1 MKKINKLILLGALAS
16 GALFICT
23 TKSEVKANDGV
34 ERTIFQVFEEANEV
48 DRKRQEKFQEVIR
61 LDKKRESANGIAEW
75 MSIAEEIS
83 KLNEEI
89 SKLSEEW
96 GKLNEESKKMNEESS
111 RKLAEFLEAER
122 KKAELAEAERKSAEL
137 AEAKR
142 KNAAIKRQNIKKKK
156 NTGWKNGSRKS
167 AEFARQSANAK
178 RYKKVK

>member
-34 ERTIFQVFEEANEV
+34 VRTIFQVFEEANEV
-48 DRKRQEKFQEVIR
+48 DRKRQEKFQEIIR

-83 KLNEEI
+83 KLSEEWG
-89 SKLSEEW
+89 KLSEEW

-111 RKLAEFLEAER
+111 RKHAEFLEAER
-122 KKAELAEAERKSAEL
+122 KHAEL